1 VSGAGGSSA
10 GREGVVDRTARA
22 GLFAKGALYA
32 VLGVLAARLAGGDL
46 ASDASQQG
54 AMRSVAAQPFG
65 RLLLTILA
73 LGLAGYA
80 LWRLRQAITPP
91 DSSLPRWLLRTAMVV
106 RAIIYAG
113 FAFLAAAEV
122 VGAATGSDQEE
133 STTAALLGL
142 PGGVALVVAV
152 GLVVLVVGLVQFREA
167 WTCSFRDHLDLSS
180 LTARSRRLVE
190 WVGRAG
196 HAARGAVFCTSGG
209 FLVRAAVRAE
219 PEEGVGLDAALH
231 EVLEAPAGPW
241 ALAAIATGLVLYGG
255 FCILQA
261 RFART
266 ERVE

>member
-1 VSGAGGSSA
+1 VSGAGGASA

-22 GLFAKGALYA
+22 GL
-32 VLGVLAARLAGGDL
+32 LAGGDH

-54 AMRSVAAQPFG
+54 AMRSVAVQPFG

-73 LGLAGYA
+73 FGLAGYA

-91 DSSLPRWLLRTAMVV
+91 PSSSLPRWLLRTAMVV
-106 RAIIYAG
+106 RSGIYAG

-152 GLVVLVVGLVQFREA
+152 GLVVLVVGLVQCREA
-167 WTCSFRDHLDLSS
+167 WTCNFRDHLDLSP